1 MRVLSGLL
9 CLPLLVMGQEKIK
22 WQKDGSQMALIPA
35 GSFEMDDT
43 EPDGSQC
50 NFADKNAPEKFGH
63 ASRGAGDGYKYT
75 SYPANGYG
83 LYDMAGN

>member
-1 MRVLSGLL
+1 MRVLSRLL

-43 EPDGSQC
+43 KPDGSQC
-50 NFADKNAPEKFGH
+50 NFAGKNAPKKFDH
-63 ASRGAGDGYKYT
+63 TDRGADDGYKYT
-75 SYPANGYG
+75 SYPANGCG